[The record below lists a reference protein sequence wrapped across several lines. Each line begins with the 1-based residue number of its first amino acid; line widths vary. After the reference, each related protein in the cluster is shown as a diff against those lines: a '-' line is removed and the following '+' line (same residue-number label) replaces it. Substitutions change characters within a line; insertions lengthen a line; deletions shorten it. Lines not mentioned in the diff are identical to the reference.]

1 MSTNST
7 PFKAHDELNRMINS
21 EKFSILMNNYNLI
34 ASNSEDNLKAL
45 RFMKKLVRQ

>member
-21 EKFSILMNNYNLI
+21 EKFSILMNNHDLI
-34 ASNSEDNLKAL
+34 TTTSDDNKQAL
-45 RFMKKLVRQ
+45 ENMRKLVEQ